1 MVDEHFVEFDSGE
14 EVEMKVGEETPLVL
28 ASGMRR
34 SCTKAA
40 YRVLYAEG
48 VSR

>member
-28 ASGMRR
+28 AS
-34 SCTKAA
+34 A
-40 YRVLYAEG
+40 RVNMI
-48 VSR
+48 STR